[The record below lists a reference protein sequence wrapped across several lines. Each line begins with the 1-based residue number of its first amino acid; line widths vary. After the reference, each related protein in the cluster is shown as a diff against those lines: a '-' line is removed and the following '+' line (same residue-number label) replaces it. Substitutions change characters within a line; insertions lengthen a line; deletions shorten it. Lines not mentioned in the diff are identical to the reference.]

1 MTPPTGEVWVQF
13 PLVAVI
19 VACFILAFTG
29 IFFITRWIWGEYKQ
43 ERDKD
48 LAWRADQ
55 NEKREA
61 AIAFQNNV
69 WREAI
74 TSRDARYEQ
83 YDKERQTTLSQVAT
97 SMASLAHQLE
107 DHDAQAKQ
115 IMSITER
122 IDDNTRPVERS
133 RRKPAA

>member
-1 MTPPTGEVWVQF
+1 MTPPTGDVWVQF

-29 IFFITRWIWGEYKQ
+29 LYFLIRWIWNEYKC

-48 LAWRADQ
+48 LLWRAEQ
-55 NEKREA
+55 NDKREA
-61 AIAFQNNV
+61 AIAMQNEI
-69 WREAI
+69 WRDAI

-97 SMASLAHQLE
+97 SMASLATQLQ
-107 DHDAQAKQ
+107 DHDLQAKT
-115 IMSITER
+115 ILSITER
-122 IDDNTRPVERS
+122 IDDNTRPGAR
-133 RRKPAA
+133 RRKAAE